1 MTYGYDVYK
10 FYSLPPEE
18 LLLDDARNPMCEA
31 FPRVTTFIKDHKVS
45 LKICQVASCTYYQY
59 GSGGRQVS
67 LNALCIL
74 GLNIIMDK
82 VYLVLWYWY
91 IFLIICGIARIIIRL
106 ILTPHTY
113 NVQEKSNRY
122 IFRACQVSQ
131 KFRFQQMELRMH
143 RYFKTDE
150 NIVRV
155 KEYLA
160 ECSVGDW

>member
-31 FPRVTTFIKDHKVS
+31 FPRVTTFMKDHKVS
-45 LKICQVASCTYYQY
+45 QRISQVASCTYYQY

-91 IFLIICGIARIIIRL
+91 MFLIICGIARIIIRL
-106 ILTPHTY
+106 FLTPH
-113 NVQEKSNRY
+113 N
-122 IFRACQVSQ
+122 
-131 KFRFQQMELRMH
+131 
-143 RYFKTDE
+143 
-150 NIVRV
+150 
-155 KEYLA
+155 
-160 ECSVGDW
+160 